1 MKNDP
6 LVSFTRE
13 SEKELSGGLLRSL
26 TVSILV
32 MSVVFIMSALLFFHG
47 LIWRAVIFGG
57 SALVICIWV
66 LWLIRHEQPRFA
78 GIVLAAFLWLL
89 MSIGSY
95 TAGGITAP
103 IFIGYVAVIL
113 IGTLALGAAT
123 GLLIVFLTI
132 GFGGFMIYAE
142 ANQFLPVSVEYSSAA
157 RLTIYALFFLVILLL
172 QKAAVDTTKNAI
184 ARVHTNETQYRSFLE
199 NISTVT
205 YINDISPDAL
215 TTYVSPQVKKILGY
229 SQEEF
234 LANPSLW
241 MEIILPEDLERV
253 TLENKRTSETG
264 EAFIIEYRIISK
276 DRKIVWVRDEATLIL
291 DENGQPAY
299 WLGIWTDI
307 TERKN
312 SEKTQGEAVDALT
325 KRTQQLQTA
334 SEVSHAATSILEL
347 NELLSKVV
355 ELICSHFNYYYVGI
369 FLVDEKR
376 EMVVLRAATGD
387 MGKQMMASQH
397 SLPIGNSSM
406 IGWCISNNDA
416 RIALDVGE
424 DAVRFKNPILPL
436 TRSELALPLRA
447 RRDVIGAM
455 TIQSDKA
462 AAFTEADITALQTMA
477 DQVGNA
483 IETARLFDERTNLIM
498 ELETKNAEL
507 ERFSYTV
514 SHDLKSPL
522 VTIRGFLGYLREDAQ
537 KGDLLRVDNDLGR
550 IVNAT
555 ETMQNLLNDLLELSR
570 VGRIIHPLEDVGFGE
585 IAKETLSLILNP
597 SVSGKIKVEIQEG
610 LPVVHCDRT
619 RIVEVVQ
626 NLVSNAMK
634 FMGDQPEPLIQIG
647 LAGRDNET
655 NYPIFFVKDNG
666 IGIESKHYERVFGL
680 FNRLNPNVEGTG
692 IGLAIVKRV
701 IEVHGGRIWLESEGR
716 NRGSTF
722 YFTLPFAKA

>member
-1 MKNDP
+1 
-6 LVSFTRE
+6 
-13 SEKELSGGLLRSL
+13 
-26 TVSILV
+26 
-32 MSVVFIMSALLFFHG
+32 
-47 LIWRAVIFGG
+47 
-57 SALVICIWV
+57 
-66 LWLIRHEQPRFA
+66 
-78 GIVLAAFLWLL
+78 
-89 MSIGSY
+89 
-95 TAGGITAP
+95 
-103 IFIGYVAVIL
+103 
-113 IGTLALGAAT
+113 
-123 GLLIVFLTI
+123 
-132 GFGGFMIYAE
+132 MIYAE

-276 DRKIVWVRDEATLIL
+276 DRKILWVRDEATLIL

-376 EMVVLRAATGD
+376 EMAILRAATGD

-397 SLPIGNSSM
+397 SLPIGYSSM